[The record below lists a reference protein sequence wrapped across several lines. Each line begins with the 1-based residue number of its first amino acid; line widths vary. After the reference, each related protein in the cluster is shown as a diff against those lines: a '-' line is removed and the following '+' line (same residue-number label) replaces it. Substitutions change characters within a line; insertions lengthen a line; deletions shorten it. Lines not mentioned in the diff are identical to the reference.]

1 MNDLYKFV
9 KESNRIENILRA
21 PTEAELEAAS
31 IFMKLGKIKVQDL
44 NTFVSIYEP
53 GASLRDKSGMNVKIG
68 NYYPLAG
75 GPYVEEKLRD
85 TLWEANSGQCTAY
98 FIHRKYENLHPYTD
112 CNGRSGRMLWAWQMG
127 EIPPLGFLH
136 TWYYQSLQS
145 P

>member
-9 KESNRIENILRA
+9 KESNFIEGILRE
-21 PTEAELEAAS
+21 PTEAELEASS

-53 GASLRDKSGMNVKIG
+53 GAILRNKLGINVRVGNHYPPIG
-68 NYYPLAG
+68 GVYIEKELKEII
-75 GPYVEEKLRD
+75 EEMH
-85 TLWEANSGQCTAY
+85 TGQCTAY
-98 FIHRKYENLHPYTD
+98 YIHKKYGNLHPYTD

-136 TWYYQSLQS
+136 MWYYQSLQS